1 MRWRI
6 FHNAPFRAWPR
17 RTFCDHRRLRF
28 LRVRPRRLE
37 CVLEFHR
44 AELGQGGRGPT
55 VPAPGVRYRRKGVR
69 CHHALEL
76 LFVGRELE
84 IRGATIGSESD
95 VDARDLER
103 RSVKVRP
110 LGRPLERQRHAAQ
123 IGAGC
128 HRPRNLLI
136 LAGVRGTISHF
147 CCARSTRSPLAVGRN
162 PDACCRQLF
171 VGPATPGLFSVC
183 DADLNALTRRRLPCY
198 GFACLIHVPTR

>member
-1 MRWRI
+1 MIIAACASSAR
-6 FHNAPFRAWPR
+6 APTQF
-17 RTFCDHRRLRF
+17 
-28 LRVRPRRLE
+28 E

-55 VPAPGVRYRRKGVR
+55 LPAPGVRYRRKGVR
-69 CHHALEL
+69 RHHALEL

-123 IGAGC
+123 VGTGC

-147 CCARSTRSPLAVGRN
+147 CCARSTRPPLAATLTHDRADRIIAPAAANCSLAGSTS
-162 PDACCRQLF
+162 PP
-171 VGPATPGLFSVC
+171 GPVSVC